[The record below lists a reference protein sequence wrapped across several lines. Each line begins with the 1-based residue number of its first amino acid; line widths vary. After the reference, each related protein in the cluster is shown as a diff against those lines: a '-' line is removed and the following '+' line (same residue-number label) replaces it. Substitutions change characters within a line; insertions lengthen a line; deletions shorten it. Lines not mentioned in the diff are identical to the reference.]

1 VIPARHVVR
10 ALDRRGFAFHTGVP
24 CSHLGGPIAE
34 LSEQGR
40 YVPAANEGAALA
52 LAAGA
57 AAAGIRAAVFA
68 QNSGFGNL
76 VNPLTSLVMPYRLP
90 VLVFMSLRGWPDPD
104 GDEPQHRVMGAT
116 VHSLL
121 DTLGVRHWTL
131 DGAGD
136 LEEALDAALG
146 ELTEER
152 AAFVLVAK
160 GAIGASDAAETRDAG
175 RNGNAFPKRSEVI
188 SSVVERL
195 PDALVVSTTGYVSR
209 ELFAVADSERVFYMQ
224 GSMGHASAFG
234 LGAALAV
241 GGRRR
246 VVVLDGDGAALMHLG
261 TMSTIGATLPS
272 NLVHVILDNGSYE
285 STGGQSTTSPTTS
298 FAGIG
303 HAAGYRTA
311 VACES
316 VAEMADAV
324 DEAARAAGPHLIVVA
339 TAQGEGAAPPRATSV
354 ISAPEIHSRF
364 VTAAAAGS

>member
-1 VIPARHVVR
+1 VIPAGHVVR

-57 AAAGIRAAVFA
+57 AATGVRATVFA

-104 GDEPQHRVMGAT
+104 GDEPQHRVMGTT

-131 DGAGD
+131 DGAGG
-136 LEEALDAALG
+136 LEETLDAALG
-146 ELTEER
+146 ELAEGR
-152 AAFVLVAK
+152 AAFILVAK
-160 GAIGASDAAETRDAG
+160 GAIGASYAAEARDG
-175 RNGNAFPKRSEVI
+175 STFPRRSEVI

-195 PDALVVSTTGYVSR
+195 PDALLVSTTGYVSR

-241 GGRRR
+241 GDGRR

-285 STGGQSTTSPTTS
+285 STGGQGTTSPTTS
-298 FAGIG
+298 FAGVG
-303 HAAGYRTA
+303 RAAGYRTA
-311 VACES
+311 VDCES
-316 VAEMADAV
+316 TAELADAV
-324 DEAARAAGPHLIVVA
+324 DEAASAAGPHLIVVA
-339 TAQGEGAAPPRATSV
+339 TAKSDGSAPPRATSV

-364 VTAAAAGS
+364 AAAAAEGS